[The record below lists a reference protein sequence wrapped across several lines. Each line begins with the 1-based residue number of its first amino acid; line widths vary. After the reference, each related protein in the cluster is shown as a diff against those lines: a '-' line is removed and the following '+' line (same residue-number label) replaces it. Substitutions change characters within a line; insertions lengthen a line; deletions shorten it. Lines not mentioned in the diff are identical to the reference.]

1 MIYIVITVIQ
11 TESSMILDKSCSIY
25 LSDSSVFFYTLFYIH
40 QIKYNNCGNTR
51 DNEQFEISQE
61 NNLSEDNEIEG
72 KNIE

>member
-1 MIYIVITVIQ
+1 LT
-11 TESSMILDKSCSIY
+11 SHAFIY
-25 LSDSSVFFYTLFYIH
+25 LIVLVFFYTLFYIH